1 MFLLGLPGDKDSD
14 MRWICAAAAV
24 LLSVSQA
31 AAEDGGGLFNWVHGD
46 WYLTIGGAGYIA
58 PKYTGDNTYEF
69 TGQPL
74 ISLGKAGE
82 EARFIS
88 RNDAISLSLFD
99 RGSFRFGAAGNFI
112 WKQDDGTSD
121 DLKGLSEVPFGGE
134 AGIFAEVYPTEWL
147 RVRGELFEGIKSYDG
162 LFGDV
167 TADAFTDLTPRLRLS
182 GGPRLSFAGAGYF
195 DAYYG
200 VTPEEL
206 IASGL
211 PVYDP
216 GSGINSVGAGG
227 ALTWKTTD
235 RITTSFYAEYT
246 RLLGP
251 AADSSLVEERGSA
264 NQFLVGISGTYRFDF
279 RL

>member
-1 MFLLGLPGDKDSD
+1 

-121 DLKGLSEVPFGGE
+121 DLRGLSEVPFGGE

-200 VTPEEL
+200 VTPEES

-211 PVYDP
+211 SVYDP